1 MCMCV
6 IVHRYIYI
14 YIPIKISTCSSRP
27 APIFLFTNL
36 HRGDDQQEEAD
47 AQPWSHQNRPQHRR
61 QHAHQ
66 KVHAVRAADW
76 GNEDQDHKERQEE
89 VQDLDFMGKFDD
101 LTV

>member
-1 MCMCV
+1 MCV
-6 IVHRYIYI
+6 YIYI
-14 YIPIKISTCSSRP
+14 YIYIDQNIDMFVQTCP
-27 APIFLFTNL
+27 HLLFTNL

-47 AQPWSHQNRPQHRR
+47 GQPWSHQNRPQHRR

-89 VQDLDFMGKFDD
+89 VQDLDFMGNFDD
-101 LTV
+101 LTLV